1 MEAPIKH
8 EGRAHALLG
17 ASSASRWLTCTPS
30 ARLEESLNLPEES
43 SVFAEE
49 GTFAHELSELEIRY
63 SLDFIGL
70 EDYVSAKNA
79 ARLSAHY
86 SEEMV
91 EETDKYVAFVLD
103 AWKEA
108 KGLDPFAEI
117 LIEDKQDLTPWIEE
131 GFGTNDVV
139 IISLKTLTVI
149 DLKFGKGLKVSAK
162 DNPQLMLYAL
172 GALDKHGFAY
182 DIEDVRLVIHQPRLG
197 GVSEFTLKA
206 LALEAWG
213 DKFVKPR
220 AALAFEG
227 AGEFKPGEHCRF
239 CKASSVCRALAEEN
253 LALAKFDFEAPAL
266 LEEAELAEI
275 FDKAAVFVKWINS
288 VTDYVQKQALAGN
301 VLPGYKLVEGRA
313 NRVITDEL
321 AVKSKL
327 RGEGF
332 KIDEILNTKLK
343 GLGDLEK
350 LLGKVDFE
358 KLVGPFVI
366 KPAGKPTL
374 VTADDPRPAY
384 NSIEELKKDFEDE

>member
-275 FDKAAVFVKWINS
+275 FDKAAGFVKWINS

>member
-1 MEAPIKH
+1 MEGPIKH
-8 EGRAHALLG
+8 EERAHALLG

-30 ARLEESLNLPEES
+30 ARLEESLNLPDES

-63 SLDFIGL
+63 ALDFLGL
-70 EDYVSAKNA
+70 EAYVSNKNA
-79 ARLSAHY
+79 ARLSTHY
-86 SEEMV
+86 SEEMT
-91 EETDKYVAFVLD
+91 EETDKYIGFVLD
-103 AWKEA
+103 EWKAA
-108 KGLDPFAEI
+108 KALDEFAEI

-139 IISLKTLTVI
+139 IISLKSLTVI

-182 DIEDVRLVIHQPRLG
+182 NIDEVRLIIHQPRLG
-197 GVSEFTLKA
+197 GVSEFTLSA
-206 LALEAWG
+206 ADLLAWG
-213 DKFVKPR
+213 DDFVKPR
-220 AALAFEG
+220 AALAFDG

-239 CKASSVCRALAEEN
+239 CKASARCRALAEEN
-253 LALAKFDFEAPAL
+253 LALAKFDFEKPPL

-275 FDKAAVFVKWINS
+275 YDKAAGFVKWINS

-301 VLPGYKLVEGRA
+301 VLPGYKLVEGRS

-343 GLGDLEK
+343 GIGDLEK

-374 VTADDPRPAY
+374 VTSDDPRPVF

>member
-79 ARLSAHY
+79 AHISTHY

-91 EETDKYVAFVLD
+91 EETDKYIAFVLD

-275 FDKAAVFVKWINS
+275 YDKAAGFVKWINS

-301 VLPGYKLVEGRA
+301 VLAGYKLVEGRA

-366 KPAGKPTL
+366 KPPGKPTL

>member
-43 SVFAEE
+43 SIFAEE

-63 SLDFIGL
+63 ALDFLGL

-79 ARLSAHY
+79 ARLSTHY

-91 EETDKYVAFVLD
+91 EETDKYIAFVLD

-108 KGLDPFAEI
+108 KRLDPFAEI

-182 DIEDVRLVIHQPRLG
+182 NIDEVRLIIHQPRLG
-197 GVSEFTLKA
+197 GVSEFTLRA

-213 DKFVKPR
+213 EKFVKPR
-220 AALAFEG
+220 AALAFDG

-239 CKASSVCRALAEEN
+239 CKASARCRALAEEN

-275 FDKAAVFVKWINS
+275 FDKAAGFVKWINS

-301 VLPGYKLVEGRA
+301 VLAGYKLVEGRA
-313 NRVITDEL
+313 NRVIADEL